1 MKRRIAS
8 MIILCIAIS
17 SVYVFSSCN
26 SDASKEK
33 PTDKAS
39 VSSTVTSSDSEDGL
53 GDDSTSEQM
62 LNETVEYID
71 ITVSESNY
79 IYENKTIDFDELK
92 MIILES
98 DVSQIRL
105 TDDNAS
111 QKTYKELTVFL
122 DENSIEYFYDNE

>member
-8 MIILCIAIS
+8 VIILCITIS
-17 SVYVFSSCN
+17 SVYAFSSCN
-26 SDASKEK
+26 SDDSKENS
-33 PTDKAS
+33 TTKAS
-39 VSSTVTSSDSEDGL
+39 ISSTVTSSDSEDGL

-79 IYENKTIDFDELK
+79 IYENKTIDLDELK

-122 DENSIEYFYDNE
+122 DENSIEYFNDNE

>member
-8 MIILCIAIS
+8 VIILCITIS
-17 SVYVFSSCN
+17 SVYAFSSCN
-26 SDASKEK
+26 SDDSKENS
-33 PTDKAS
+33 TTKAS

-111 QKTYKELTVFL
+111 QKTYKKLTVFL
-122 DENSIEYFYDNE
+122 DENSIEYFNDNE

>member
-26 SDASKEK
+26 SDDSKEK
-33 PTDKAS
+33 PNAKAS

-122 DENSIEYFYDNE
+122 DENSIEYFYNNE

>member
-8 MIILCIAIS
+8 VIILCITIS
-17 SVYVFSSCN
+17 SAYVFSSCG
-26 SDASKEK
+26 SDDSKEN
-33 PTDKAS
+33 PTSKAS

-62 LNETVEYID
+62 RNETVEYMD

-111 QKTYKELTVFL
+111 QKTYKELTDFL
-122 DENSIEYFYDNE
+122 DENSIEYFNDNE

>member
-8 MIILCIAIS
+8 VIILCITIS
-17 SVYVFSSCN
+17 SVYAFSSCN
-26 SDASKEK
+26 SDDSKENS
-33 PTDKAS
+33 TTKAS

-98 DVSQIRL
+98 DESQIRL

-122 DENSIEYFYDNE
+122 DENSIEYFNDNE